1 MDKKNKP
8 IIKDIISPLEYILS
22 KRIGGAVNI
31 NGIHYQI
38 LYACLTILKELN
50 KGTNMSIQLE
60 GIEDLDIN
68 NPQVRFSNSEYIQ
81 IKTSKNKLDAG
92 TFWNLGVL
100 QNYIEIYNID
110 PNSRFKLVYNM
121 NIASGSLKELIDNK
135 LSDSSRKY
143 WEDKLATL
151 EYSGINYPQF
161 LKSISFES
169 ISVNGIIEQI
179 ICVLHQKW
187 DVNKGAE
194 KQFLQSLF
202 YNVLSWSKNRKKVVY
217 NDIKLLFQEILDSYS
232 ITPTNDAIKNNWI
245 SSVKYELQNKDYSN
259 YYDGKAALPIH
270 IAQGLPVRRIAWEN
284 KIKDQLDISDI
295 IVIKSSSGQGKST
308 LAWQVGF
315 NLKDNYSI
323 YQIQFCPDWDS
334 ANSIVQFIESRI
346 NLGQLPLIIVDGLNN
361 TIQGWKYI
369 TEKTVGLPVKYII
382 TARNEDWYRYG
393 SEIPK
398 VSLHIINI
406 NLSVEEAKNI
416 YKQLEK
422 KKKLHKDVT
431 SWQSS
436 WEKVQDSSLLIE
448 YTYLLTKGEM
458 IEDRL
463 KYQIST
469 LNKTQSSNSK
479 VEILR
484 MVSLADCMNIKIK
497 TSNLIPYIEKTVG
510 FQQDRGETLKELE
523 NEYFLSFKAEYI
535 IGLHPVRSKHLVD
548 LLHKLL
554 PIEDSLINLCEILEE
569 NSLFEFFSNVP
580 LLTNT
585 NNKQNLYNKLGKYL
599 SDRRFSEMVIAL
611 DGLLHV
617 EPQIYWNNNKEIYN
631 DAFNTGGI
639 ELFSM
644 TTVPSTGQNH
654 PILDLENLAN
664 SIGDD
669 FSSNLKFLS
678 ELGRKLPKFVIQDTE
693 VFLLASCLQKYLKSR
708 TTPVDSYSGLEFLI
722 KWFKILELP
731 LILSTQLLSNIEIKY
746 FIENIN
752 SFELEEAKEIALYFQ
767 NTDKEK
773 YTKLAVNNK
782 STLISY
788 LKEKTNSLT
797 IAINK
802 NNVFINYLLYGNNVS
817 EANEF
822 SVSRV
827 QTIYTFLPFYEK
839 YCTEAILLPYPSEEL
854 VATVKQNSIKNLSPA
869 AIPNEFDVHLNQIWY
884 TTLLKNYE
892 ESSVYDWQ
900 KNFIALREQA
910 ARVVLHSCQ
919 LIDSLL
925 EGNEKKM
932 NSILREL
939 TNEST
944 LFSKLDSTRKRYP
957 TFNKKYN
964 EKNKQSDNEKNINE
978 WLFNFRNVNNQ
989 LVNIF
994 TPKTE
999 HNRNIAII
1007 NIKASCFSL
1016 ENMQI
1021 CFRNIMS
1028 DTFKYF
1034 DTEVLENREKEVYER
1049 LYATTQY
1056 YISRIP
1062 LNDKPVI
1069 HVAKN
1074 IAKEW
1079 WKKQLENRIQDLKI
1093 ILEKINDL
1101 GNLYNFYIPTYIEET
1116 STLTTVTIGIE
1127 NIDFSSE
1134 QSLHEL
1140 VIALAKLSEF
1150 PADFFIILNVQNGIA
1165 LNGLRFQKTFF
1176 QKINALLTGK
1186 EEDISD
1192 LTPLPV
1198 FPDETTLRTLPEL
1211 KLPNIEKNKNSS
1223 KDNKFEIIIELW
1235 KLLEYRNRLDA
1246 KSEIEKNWLR
1256 GIEQD
1261 TITKINNLSS
1271 SINDTIFLKW
1281 VQGGIE
1287 KTNILS
1293 IDIILAQ
1300 INKLTSNDSTP
1311 MHGL

>member
-1 MDKKNKP
+1 MDKKNELK
-8 IIKDIISPLEYILS
+8 IKDIIPSLEYILS

-31 NGIHYQI
+31 SGIHYQI
-38 LYACLTILKELN
+38 LYASLTILKELYRDAN
-50 KGTNMSIQLE
+50 ISIQLE

-68 NPQVRFSNSEYIQ
+68 NPQLKYSNSEYIQ

-100 QNYIEIYNID
+100 QNYIEIYKAE
-110 PNSRFKLVYNM
+110 PSSRFKLVYNM
-121 NIASGSLKELIDNK
+121 NIASGSLKELSDNK
-135 LSDSSRKY
+135 LSDNSRKY
-143 WEDKLATL
+143 WEEKLASL
-151 EYSGINYPQF
+151 GYSGINYSQF

-169 ISVNGIIEQI
+169 ISLNEIIEQI
-179 ICVLHQKW
+179 IYLLYQKW
-187 DVNKGAE
+187 DINKGTE

-202 YNVLSWSKNRKKVVY
+202 YNVLNWSKDRRKIVY

-232 ITPTNDAIKNNWI
+232 KAPINEAIKNDWI
-245 SSVKYELQNKDYSN
+245 SQVQYISQDKDYSN

-270 IAQGLPVRRIAWEN
+270 IAQELPVRRTLWEN
-284 KIKDQLDISDI
+284 KIESQLENSDI

-315 NLKDNYSI
+315 NLKCDYDI

-346 NLGQLPLIIVDGLNN
+346 NIGQLPLIILDGLNI

-369 TEKTVGLPVKYII
+369 AEKTVGLPVKFII

-393 SEIPK
+393 SEISK
-398 VSLHIINI
+398 INLHIIDI

-422 KKKLHKDVT
+422 KKKLYKDVT
-431 SWQSS
+431 SWQSI
-436 WEKVQDSSLLIE
+436 WEKVQDSKLLIE

-458 IEDRL
+458 IQDRL

-469 LNKTQSSNSK
+469 LNKVQSSGSK
-479 VEILR
+479 LEILR
-484 MVSLADCMNIKIK
+484 MVSLADCMNIKIR
-497 TSNLIPYIEKTVG
+497 TSNLITHIVKTVG

-523 NEYFLSFKAEYI
+523 NEYFLNFEAQYI
-535 IGLHPVRSKHLVD
+535 LGLHPVRSKHLVD
-548 LLHKLL
+548 LLHETL
-554 PIEDSLINLCEILEE
+554 PIEDSLINLCEILED
-569 NSLFEFFSNVP
+569 NSFFEFFSNVP
-580 LLTNT
+580 LLTKA
-585 NNKQNLYNKLGKYL
+585 NNKQNLYDKLGRYL
-599 SDRRFSEMVIAL
+599 SDRKFSDMVLAL
-611 DGLLHV
+611 DGLLHI
-617 EPQIYWNNNKEIYN
+617 EPQIYWNNNKDIYN

-664 SIGDD
+664 SLGDD
-669 FSSNLKFLS
+669 FSSNLKFLAQ
-678 ELGRKLPKFVIQDTE
+678 LGRKLPKFVIQDTE

-722 KWFKILELP
+722 KWFNILNLP

-767 NTDKEK
+767 NRDMVK
-773 YTKLAVNNK
+773 YTKLALNNK
-782 STLISY
+782 SIISY

-797 IAINK
+797 IKANK
-802 NNVFINYLLYGNNVS
+802 NNIFINYLLYGNDVS

-827 QTIYTFLPFYEK
+827 QTIYTLLPFYEK
-839 YCTEAILLPYPSEEL
+839 YCTEAIVLPYPSEEL
-854 VATVKQNSIKNLSPA
+854 VSTVKQNSIKNLSPD
-869 AIPNEFDVHLNQIWY
+869 AITNEFDVHINQIWY
-884 TTLLKNYE
+884 TTILKNYE

-900 KNFIALREQA
+900 KNFIALREEA
-910 ARVVLHSCQ
+910 LKVILRCCQ

-932 NSILREL
+932 NSTLREL

-944 LFSKLDSTRKRYP
+944 LFSKFDSTRKKYP
-957 TFNKKYN
+957 TFNKKNN
-964 EKNKQSDNEKNINE
+964 EKNRQSDNERNVNE
-978 WLFNFRNVNNQ
+978 WLSNFRNVNNQ
-989 LVNIF
+989 LANLF

-999 HNRNIAII
+999 HNRHIALI
-1007 NIKASCFSL
+1007 NIKASCLGL
-1016 ENMQI
+1016 ENMQE
-1021 CFRNIMS
+1021 CFRNIMTE
-1028 DTFKYF
+1028 TFEYF
-1034 DTEVLENREKEVYER
+1034 DTEALENREKEVYER

-1062 LNDKPVI
+1062 LHDKPVI

-1074 IAKEW
+1074 IAREW
-1079 WKKQLENRIQDLKI
+1079 WKEQLKDRIQNLKI
-1093 ILEKINDL
+1093 ILDKINEFE
-1101 GNLYNFYIPTYIEET
+1101 NHYTFYIPTYIEET

-1127 NIDFSSE
+1127 DIDFSNE
-1134 QSLHEL
+1134 QLL
-1140 VIALAKLSEF
+1140 NKLIIALAKFSEF
-1150 PADFFIILNVQNGIA
+1150 PADFFVILNVQNGIA
-1165 LNGLRFQKTFF
+1165 LSGLRFQKKFF
-1176 QKINALLTGK
+1176 QKINALLSGK
-1186 EEDISD
+1186 EDDISD
-1192 LTPLPV
+1192 LTPFPVLP
-1198 FPDETTLRTLPEL
+1198 DKTTLKTLPEL
-1211 KLPNIEKNKNSS
+1211 KLPDVEKYKDSS

-1235 KLLEYRNRLDA
+1235 ILLEYRDRLDT

-1256 GIEQD
+1256 SIEQN
-1261 TITKINNLSS
+1261 TITKINNLSL
-1271 SINDTIFLKW
+1271 SIDDTTFLKW
-1281 VQGGIE
+1281 VKGGIE

-1293 IDIILAQ
+1293 TNIILAQ
-1300 INKLTSNDSTP
+1300 INNLVSNDVVYNVP
-1311 MHGL
+1311 